1 MPRRSCFKPNV
12 EYVLHLCQRSDVQ
25 TLGRIRIF
33 RCVICGKQFCWRQ
46 REPRI
51 AAFGLDALRD
61 RAHAGGGHEDASICL
76 TECGDGKSPR
86 TLTADAPIRPAF
98 KHSAKSIA
106 PPLWEKLDCFVDG
119 FKRHRSERCGCG
131 CARICSCICARA
143 SRSSC
148 SSIDSDEPLFGR
160 AKNHWR
166 ATAPIVWIRMS
177 ELQRVHQVTTRA
189 QMLDD
194 QCIAIPNDF
203 ALQPLWSSL
212 VECSVITNGAIN
224 F

>member
-1 MPRRSCFKPNV
+1 MSDERIKWRLASHAKRGQQRQLKPSSMLIGSFQIERAWKSNAALLHDRMPRRSCFKPNV
-12 EYVLHLCQRSDVQ
+12 EYVLHLCQRSDIQ

-119 FKRHRSERCGCG
+119 FKRHRSERSGCG
-131 CARICSCICARA
+131 
-143 SRSSC
+143 
-148 SSIDSDEPLFGR
+148 
-160 AKNHWR
+160 
-166 ATAPIVWIRMS
+166 
-177 ELQRVHQVTTRA
+177 
-189 QMLDD
+189 
-194 QCIAIPNDF
+194 F
-203 ALQPLWSSL
+203 A
-212 VECSVITNGAIN
+212 
-224 F
+224 